1 MDVLLV
7 LELRSV
13 TVPLSTNMRLTS
25 CVFGHAGGGWHFWH
39 EHAEH
44 DGEQC
49 DGILGRGW
57 AHHLWVHLFVL
68 HHPQIHTPQAHSV
81 IGRACVCACVC
92 MRDGVFVRVCAPVQL
107 HFCV

>member
-1 MDVLLV
+1 
-7 LELRSV
+7 
-13 TVPLSTNMRLTS
+13 
-25 CVFGHAGGGWHFWH
+25 
-39 EHAEH
+39 
-44 DGEQC
+44 
-49 DGILGRGW
+49 
-57 AHHLWVHLFVL
+57 VHLFVL